1 MLENKP
7 VVLGKPI
14 IILAV
19 CVPFSNVFWAFAS
32 PKEAKPAKATAS
44 PRIRFLTFIINFL
57 FILWSLLRSR
67 QEGRE
72 PLIFATRA
80 TFALQ
85 LIEDNLTHTH
95 TVGGHLYVLVC
106 LDVLKSILET
116 KDNGRGQSHLI
127 VATRGAHIG

>member
-44 PRIRFLTFIINFL
+44 PRIRFLTFIISFL
-57 FILWSLLRSR
+57 LYYGPSSR
-67 QEGRE
+67 VDRRE
-72 PLIFATRA
+72 ENP
-80 TFALQ
+80 
-85 LIEDNLTHTH
+85 
-95 TVGGHLYVLVC
+95 
-106 LDVLKSILET
+106 
-116 KDNGRGQSHLI
+116 
-127 VATRGAHIG
+127 